1 MELRHLRYFVAVA
14 EELHFTRAAL
24 RLNIAQPPL
33 SQQIRALEQE
43 LGVELF
49 VRTRRSVALTDAG
62 HALLARARE
71 LLAATQALPQD
82 LQRVARGEVGLLR
95 IGFSSTLPLTK
106 VLRDVVAEHRR
117 THPDVALN
125 LREMH
130 SALQFDSLRRGE
142 LDVGLVRYN
151 ERAPEGV
158 KLTLLRRDPLRLVVP
173 AAHRFAKRRS
183 VSIADCRDEAF
194 IGFPGDAGTG
204 TGPLLKRLCAAEGF
218 EPRIAQEAREAT
230 TQIGLVAAG
239 LGVAVLP
246 APLEAVRIEGVQ
258 YVPLA
263 GEGALLVMS
272 AATRA
277 DEGSERVLAFV
288 RRVSAIAK
296 AGQQP
301 ARSPTRAARS
311 A

>member
-33 SQQIRALEQE
+33 SQQIRALEAE
-43 LGVELF
+43 LGVQLF
-49 VRTRRSVALTDAG
+49 LRTRRSVALTDAG

-71 LLAATQALPQD
+71 LLATTQSLPRD
-82 LQRVARGEVGLLR
+82 LQRIARGEVGQLR

-106 VLRDVVAEHRR
+106 VLRDVVADHRR
-117 THPDVALN
+117 THPEVALH

-130 SALQFDSLRRGE
+130 SQLQFEQLRRGE

-151 ERAPEGV
+151 EAAPEGV
-158 KLTLLRRDPLRLVVP
+158 RLLLLRRDPLRLVVP
-173 AAHRFAKRRS
+173 ASHRFSRRRS
-183 VSIADCRDEAF
+183 VTIADCRDESF

-204 TGPLLKRLCAAEGF
+204 TGPLLKRLCAQAGF

-239 LGVAVLP
+239 LGIAVLP
-246 APLEAVRIEGVQ
+246 APLEAVRIEGVH
-258 YVPLA
+258 YVPLE
-263 GEGALLVMS
+263 GEGAVLVMS
-272 AATRA
+272 AAMRS
-277 DEGSERVLAFV
+277 DEASERVLGFV
-288 RRVSAIAK
+288 RRVSALAA
-296 AGQQP
+296 AG
-301 ARSPTRAARS
+301 
-311 A
+311 

>member
-33 SQQIRALEQE
+33 SQQIRALEGE
-43 LGVELF
+43 LGVQLF
-49 VRTRRSVALTDAG
+49 LRTRRSVALTDAG
-62 HALLARARE
+62 HALLVRARE
-71 LLAATQALPQD
+71 MLAATQSLPGE

-106 VLRDVVAEHRR
+106 LLRDVVADHRR

-130 SALQFDSLRRGE
+130 SQQQFDGLLRGE

-151 ERAPEGV
+151 ESAPEGIRLV
-158 KLTLLRRDPLRLVVP
+158 VLRRDPLRLVVP
-173 AAHRFAKRRS
+173 ASHRFARRKS
-183 VSIADCRDEAF
+183 VAIAECRDEPF

-204 TGPLLKRLCAAEGF
+204 TGPLLKRLCAKAGF

-239 LGVAVLP
+239 LGIAVLP
-246 APLEAVRIEGVQ
+246 APLEAVRIEGVH
-258 YVPLA
+258 YVSL
-263 GEGALLVMS
+263 EDTGALLVMS
-272 AATRA
+272 VATRA
-277 DEGSERVLAFV
+277 DEASERVSQFV
-288 RRVSAIAK
+288 RRVGALAK
-296 AGQQP
+296 A
-301 ARSPTRAARS
+301 A
-311 A
+311 

>member
-33 SQQIRALEQE
+33 SQQIRALEAE
-43 LGVELF
+43 LGVQLF
-49 VRTRRSVALTDAG
+49 LRTRRSVALTDAG
-62 HALLARARE
+62 QALLVRARE
-71 LLAATQALPQD
+71 MLAAAQSLPGE
-82 LQRVARGEVGLLR
+82 LQRVARGEAGLLR

-106 VLRDVVAEHRR
+106 VLRDVVADHRR

-130 SALQFDSLRRGE
+130 SQQQFDGLLRGE

-151 ERAPEGV
+151 ESAPEGIRLV
-158 KLTLLRRDPLRLVVP
+158 VLRRDPLRLVVP
-173 AAHRFAKRRS
+173 ASHRFARRKS
-183 VSIADCRDEAF
+183 VAIAECRDEPF

-204 TGPLLKRLCAAEGF
+204 TGPLLKRLCAQAGF

-239 LGVAVLP
+239 LGIAVLP
-246 APLEAVRIEGVQ
+246 APLEAVRIEGVH
-258 YVPLA
+258 YVSLEDA
-263 GEGALLVMS
+263 GALLVMS
-272 AATRA
+272 VATRA
-277 DEGSERVLAFV
+277 DEASERVLQFV
-288 RRVSAIAK
+288 RRVGALAK
-296 AGQQP
+296 AV
-301 ARSPTRAARS
+301 
-311 A
+311 

>member
-43 LGVELF
+43 LGVQLF
-49 VRTRRSVALTDAG
+49 ARTRRSVALTDAG
-62 HALLARARE
+62 HALLERSRAM
-71 LLAATQALPQD
+71 LAAAQALPQE

-106 VLRDVVAEHRR
+106 VLRDVVADHRR
-117 THPDVALN
+117 SHPDVALN

-130 SALQFDSLRRGE
+130 SRLQFDSLLRGE

-151 ERAPEGV
+151 EGTPEGIR
-158 KLTLLRRDPLRLVVP
+158 LQLLRSDPLRLVVP
-173 AAHRFAKRRS
+173 SGHRFARRKS
-183 VSIADCRDEAF
+183 VAIAECRDEAF

-204 TGPLLKRLCAAEGF
+204 TGPLLKRLAAQAGF

-239 LGVAVLP
+239 LGIAVLP
-246 APLEAVRIEGVQ
+246 APLEAVRMAGVH
-258 YVPLA
+258 YVALE

-272 AATRA
+272 VATRS
-277 DEGSERVLAFV
+277 DEASERVLSFV
-288 RRVSAIAK
+288 RRVVAIAV
-296 AGQQP
+296 AG
-301 ARSPTRAARS
+301 
-311 A
+311 

>member
-33 SQQIRALEQE
+33 SQQIRALEGE
-43 LGVELF
+43 LGVQLF

-62 HALLARARE
+62 RALLERARE
-71 LLAATQALPQD
+71 MLSAAQALPQQ

-106 VLRDVVAEHRR
+106 VLRDVVADHRR
-117 THPDVALN
+117 SHPDVALN

-130 SALQFDSLRRGE
+130 TQLQFDSLGRGE

-151 ERAPEGV
+151 ERAPDGIRLRLV
-158 KLTLLRRDPLRLVVP
+158 RRDPLRLVVP
-173 AAHRFAKRRS
+173 AGHRFARRKS

-204 TGPLLKRLCAAEGF
+204 TGPLLKRLAAQAGF

-239 LGVAVLP
+239 LGIAVLP
-246 APLEAVRIEGVQ
+246 APLEAVRIEGVH
-258 YVPLA
+258 YVPLE
-263 GEGALLVMS
+263 GEGAMLVMS
-272 AATRA
+272 VATRS
-277 DEGSERVLAFV
+277 DEASERVLSFV
-288 RRVSAIAK
+288 RRV
-296 AGQQP
+296 GVL
-301 ARSPTRAARS
+301 AANE
-311 A
+311 

>member
-33 SQQIRALEQE
+33 SQQIRALEQQ
-43 LGVELF
+43 LGVQLF
-49 VRTRRSVALTDAG
+49 LRTRRSVALTDAG
-62 HALLARARE
+62 QALLVRARE
-71 LLAATQALPQD
+71 MLAAAQSLPGE

-106 VLRDVVAEHRR
+106 VLRDVVADHRR

-130 SALQFDSLRRGE
+130 SQQQFDGLLRGE

-151 ERAPEGV
+151 ESAPEGIRLV
-158 KLTLLRRDPLRLVVP
+158 VLRRDPLRLVVP
-173 AAHRFAKRRS
+173 ARHRFARRKS
-183 VSIADCRDEAF
+183 VAIAECRDEAF

-204 TGPLLKRLCAAEGF
+204 TGPLLKRLCAQAGF

-239 LGVAVLP
+239 LGIAVLP
-246 APLEAVRIEGVQ
+246 GPLEAVRIEGVHD
-258 YVPLA
+258 VALEDA
-263 GEGALLVMS
+263 GALLAMS
-272 AATRA
+272 VATRA
-277 DEGSERVLAFV
+277 DEASERVLQFV
-288 RRVSAIAK
+288 RRVGVLAK
-296 AGQQP
+296 A
-301 ARSPTRAARS
+301 A
-311 A
+311 

>member
-14 EELHFTRAAL
+14 EELHFTRAAR

-33 SQQIRALEQE
+33 SQQIRALERE
-43 LGVELF
+43 VGVALF
-49 VRTRRSVALTDAG
+49 LRTRRSVVLTDAG
-62 HALLARARE
+62 VALLVRARE
-71 LLAATQALPQD
+71 LLAATQALPLE

-117 THPDVALN
+117 SHPDVALN

-130 SALQFDSLRRGE
+130 SLLQFDCLRRGE

-151 ERAPEGV
+151 EHAPEGIR
-158 KLTLLRRDPLRLVVP
+158 LQLLRRDPLRLVVP
-173 AAHRFAKRRS
+173 SGHRFARRQS
-183 VSIADCRDEAF
+183 VPIGACRDEVF
-194 IGFPGDAGTG
+194 VGFPGDAGTG
-204 TGPLLKRLCAAEGF
+204 TGPLLKRLCAEAGF

-239 LGVAVLP
+239 LGIAVLP
-246 APLEAVRIEGVQ
+246 APLEVVRIEGVH
-258 YVPLA
+258 YVPLE
-263 GEGALLVMS
+263 GEGAVLVMS

-277 DEGSERVLAFV
+277 YEASERVLGFV
-288 RRVSAIAK
+288 RRVSAL
-296 AGQQP
+296 
-301 ARSPTRAARS
+301 AAPD
-311 A
+311 

>member
-24 RLNIAQPPL
+24 RLNMAQPPL
-33 SQQIRALEQE
+33 SQQIRALEEE
-43 LGVELF
+43 LGVQLF

-62 HALLARARE
+62 HALLERSRE
-71 LLAATQALPQD
+71 MLATAQALPQQ

-106 VLRDVVAEHRR
+106 VLRDVVADHRR
-117 THPDVALN
+117 SHPDVALN

-130 SALQFDSLRRGE
+130 SQLQFDSLRRGE

-151 ERAPEGV
+151 ERAPEGIR
-158 KLTLLRRDPLRLVVP
+158 LRLLRRDPLRLVVP
-173 AAHRFAKRRS
+173 AGHRFARRRS
-183 VSIADCRDEAF
+183 ISIADCRDEAF

-204 TGPLLKRLCAAEGF
+204 TGPLLKRLAAQAGF

-239 LGVAVLP
+239 LGIAVLP
-246 APLEAVRIEGVQ
+246 APLEAVRIEGVH

-263 GEGALLVMS
+263 GEGAMLVMS
-272 AATRA
+272 VATRS
-277 DEGSERVLAFV
+277 DEASERVLSFV
-288 RRVSAIAK
+288 RRVAALAAAK
-296 AGQQP
+296 
-301 ARSPTRAARS
+301 
-311 A
+311 

>member
-33 SQQIRALEQE
+33 SQQIRALEGE
-43 LGVELF
+43 LGVQLF
-49 VRTRRSVALTDAG
+49 LRTRRSVALTDAG
-62 HALLARARE
+62 QALLVRARE
-71 LLAATQALPQD
+71 MLAAAQSLPGE

-106 VLRDVVAEHRR
+106 VLRDVVADHRR

-130 SALQFDSLRRGE
+130 SQQQFDGLLRGE

-151 ERAPEGV
+151 ESAPEGIRLV
-158 KLTLLRRDPLRLVVP
+158 VLRRDPLRLVVP
-173 AAHRFAKRRS
+173 ARHRFARRKS
-183 VSIADCRDEAF
+183 VAIAECRDEPF

-204 TGPLLKRLCAAEGF
+204 TGPLLKRLCAQAGF

-239 LGVAVLP
+239 LGIAVLP
-246 APLEAVRIEGVQ
+246 GPLEAVRIEGVH
-258 YVPLA
+258 YVTLEDA
-263 GEGALLVMS
+263 GALLVMS
-272 AATRA
+272 VATRA
-277 DEGSERVLAFV
+277 DEASERVLQFV
-288 RRVSAIAK
+288 RRVGALAK
-296 AGQQP
+296 A
-301 ARSPTRAARS
+301 A
-311 A
+311 

>member
-33 SQQIRALEQE
+33 SQQIRALEGE
-43 LGVELF
+43 LGVQLF
-49 VRTRRSVALTDAG
+49 LRTRRSVALTDAG
-62 HALLARARE
+62 QALLVRARE
-71 LLAATQALPQD
+71 MLAAAQSLPGE

-106 VLRDVVAEHRR
+106 VLRDVVADHRR

-130 SALQFDSLRRGE
+130 SQQQFDGLLRGE

-151 ERAPEGV
+151 ESAPEGIRLV
-158 KLTLLRRDPLRLVVP
+158 VLRRDPLRLVVP
-173 AAHRFAKRRS
+173 ARHRFARRKS
-183 VSIADCRDEAF
+183 VAIAECRDEAF

-204 TGPLLKRLCAAEGF
+204 TGPLLKRLCAQAGF

-239 LGVAVLP
+239 LGIAVLP
-246 APLEAVRIEGVQ
+246 APLEAVRIEGVH
-258 YVPLA
+258 YVSLEDA
-263 GEGALLVMS
+263 GALLVMS
-272 AATRA
+272 VATRA
-277 DEGSERVLAFV
+277 DEASERVLQFV
-288 RRVSAIAK
+288 RRVGPPMFA
-296 AGQQP
+296 P
-301 ARSPTRAARS
+301 VDVARGW
-311 A
+311 

>member
-1 MELRHLRYFVAVA
+1 MRYFVAVA
-14 EELHFTRAAL
+14 EELHFTRAAQ

-33 SQQIRALEQE
+33 SQQIRALEEE
-43 LGVELF
+43 LGVQLF
-49 VRTRRSVALTDAG
+49 LRTRRSVALTDAG
-62 HALLARARE
+62 RHLLERARQ
-71 LLAATQALPQD
+71 LLGAAQALASE
-82 LQRVARGEVGLLR
+82 LQRVERGEVGLLR

-106 VLRDVVAEHRR
+106 VLRDVVADHRR
-117 THPDVALN
+117 SHPDVALS

-130 SALQFDSLRRGE
+130 SQLQFDGLRRGE

-151 ERAPEGV
+151 ERAPDGLRLV
-158 KLTLLRRDPLRLVVP
+158 VLRRDPLRLVVP
-173 AAHRFAKRRS
+173 ANHRFARRKS
-183 VSIADCRDEAF
+183 VAIVDCRDEAF

-204 TGPLLKRLCAAEGF
+204 TGPLLKRLCAQAGF

-246 APLEAVRIEGVQ
+246 APLEAVRIEGVR
-258 YVPLA
+258 YVPLE

-277 DEGSERVLAFV
+277 DEASERVLSFV
-288 RRVSAIAK
+288 RRVSALA
-296 AGQQP
+296 AG
-301 ARSPTRAARS
+301 A
-311 A
+311 

>member
-33 SQQIRALEQE
+33 SQQIRALEAE
-43 LGVELF
+43 LGVQLF
-49 VRTRRSVALTDAG
+49 LRTRRSVAFTDAG
-62 HALLARARE
+62 QALLVRARE
-71 LLAATQALPQD
+71 MLAAAQSLPGE

-106 VLRDVVAEHRR
+106 VLRDVVADHRR

-130 SALQFDSLRRGE
+130 SQQQFDGLLRGE

-151 ERAPEGV
+151 ESAPEGIRLV
-158 KLTLLRRDPLRLVVP
+158 VLRRDPLRLVVP
-173 AAHRFAKRRS
+173 ASHRFARRKS
-183 VSIADCRDEAF
+183 VAIAECRDEPF

-204 TGPLLKRLCAAEGF
+204 TGPLLKRLCAQAGF

-246 APLEAVRIEGVQ
+246 APLEAVRIEGVR
-258 YVPLA
+258 YVSLE
-263 GEGALLVMS
+263 GEGAQLVMS
-272 AATRA
+272 VATRS
-277 DEGSERVLAFV
+277 DEASERVLSFV
-288 RRVSAIAK
+288 RRVGALAGAAASA
-296 AGQQP
+296 
-301 ARSPTRAARS
+301 
-311 A
+311 

>member
-33 SQQIRALEQE
+33 SQQIRALEEE
-43 LGVELF
+43 LGVQLF

-62 HALLARARE
+62 HALLAKARQ
-71 LLAATQALPQD
+71 LLSAAHALPQE
-82 LQRVARGEVGLLR
+82 LQRVARGEVGVLR
-95 IGFSSTLPLTK
+95 IGFSSTLPLTR
-106 VLRDVVAEHRR
+106 VLRDVVADHRR

-130 SALQFDSLRRGE
+130 TQLQFDGLRRGE

-151 ERAPEGV
+151 ERAPEGIRLV
-158 KLTLLRRDPLRLVVP
+158 VLRRDPLRLVVP
-173 AAHRFAKRRS
+173 ATHRFARRRS
-183 VSIADCRDEAF
+183 VAIADCRDEAF
-194 IGFPGDAGTG
+194 VGFPGDAGTG
-204 TGPLLKRLCAAEGF
+204 TGPLLKRLCAQAGF

-246 APLEAVRIEGVQ
+246 APLEAVRIEGVH
-258 YVPLA
+258 YVPLE

-277 DEGSERVLAFV
+277 DEASERVLAFV
-288 RRVSAIAK
+288 NRVGAL
-296 AGQQP
+296 
-301 ARSPTRAARS
+301 ARSG
-311 A
+311 

>member
-33 SQQIRALEQE
+33 SQQIRALEDE
-43 LGVELF
+43 LGVQLF
-49 VRTRRSVALTDAG
+49 LRTRRSVALTDAG
-62 HALLARARE
+62 HALLVRARE
-71 LLAATQALPQD
+71 MLAAAQSLPGE

-106 VLRDVVAEHRR
+106 VLRDVVADHRR

-130 SALQFDSLRRGE
+130 SQQQFGGLLRGE

-151 ERAPEGV
+151 ESAPEGIRLV
-158 KLTLLRRDPLRLVVP
+158 VLRRDPLRLVVP
-173 AAHRFAKRRS
+173 ARHRFARRKS
-183 VSIADCRDEAF
+183 VAIAECRDEAF

-204 TGPLLKRLCAAEGF
+204 TGPLLKRLCAQAGF

-239 LGVAVLP
+239 LGIAVLP
-246 APLEAVRIEGVQ
+246 APLEAVRIEGVH
-258 YVPLA
+258 YVSLEDA
-263 GEGALLVMS
+263 GALLVMS
-272 AATRA
+272 VATRA
-277 DEGSERVLAFV
+277 DEASERVLQFV
-288 RRVSAIAK
+288 RRVGALAK
-296 AGQQP
+296 A
-301 ARSPTRAARS
+301 A
-311 A
+311 

>member
-14 EELHFTRAAL
+14 EELHFTRAAA

-43 LGVELF
+43 LGVRLF
-49 VRTRRSVALTDAG
+49 ERTRRSVALTDAG
-62 HALLARARE
+62 HALLERARE
-71 LLAATQALPQD
+71 LLAATQALPQH
-82 LQRVARGEVGLLR
+82 LQRIARGEVGQLR

-106 VLRDVVAEHRR
+106 VLRDVVAEHRH
-117 THPDVALN
+117 THPDVALH

-130 SALQFDSLRRGE
+130 SQLQFEQLRRGD

-151 ERAPEGV
+151 EGAPEGIR
-158 KLTLLRRDPLRLVVP
+158 LTLLRRDPLRLVVP
-173 AAHRFAKRRS
+173 ASHRFARRKS
-183 VSIADCRDEAF
+183 VAIADCRDEAF

-204 TGPLLKRLCAAEGF
+204 TGPLLKRLCAQAGF

-246 APLEAVRIEGVQ
+246 APLEAVRIEGVH
-258 YVPLA
+258 YVPLE

-272 AATRA
+272 AATRS
-277 DEGSERVLAFV
+277 DEASERVLSFV
-288 RRVSAIAK
+288 RRASAL
-296 AGQQP
+296 AGG
-301 ARSPTRAARS
+301 A
-311 A
+311 

>member
-14 EELHFTRAAL
+14 EELHFTRAAE
-24 RLNIAQPPL
+24 RLHIAQPPL
-33 SQQIRALEQE
+33 SQQIRALEGE
-43 LGVELF
+43 LGVQLF
-49 VRTRRSVALTDAG
+49 ERTRRSVVLTDAG
-62 HALLARARE
+62 HALLAKARE
-71 LLAATQALPQD
+71 LLAATQALPQE
-82 LQRVARGEVGLLR
+82 LQRIARGETGLLR

-130 SALQFDSLRRGE
+130 SAMQFESLRRGE

-151 ERAPEGV
+151 EHAPEGIR
-158 KLTLLRRDPLRLVVP
+158 LTLLRRDPLRLVVP
-173 AAHRFAKRRS
+173 STHRFAKRRS
-183 VSIADCRDEAF
+183 VRIADCRDEAF

-204 TGPLLKRLCAAEGF
+204 TGPLLKRLCAQEGF

-239 LGVAVLP
+239 LGIAVLP
-246 APLEAVRIEGVQ
+246 APLEAVRIEGVH
-258 YVPLA
+258 YVRLSD
-263 GEGALLVMS
+263 EGALLVMS

-277 DEGSERVLAFV
+277 DEASERVLAFV
-288 RRVSAIAK
+288 RRVSAL
-296 AGQQP
+296 AGKG
-301 ARSPTRAARS
+301 
-311 A
+311 

>member
-33 SQQIRALEQE
+33 SQQIRALEDE
-43 LGVELF
+43 LGVQLF

-62 HALLARARE
+62 HALLAKARE
-71 LLAATQALPQD
+71 VLSATQALPQQ

-95 IGFSSTLPLTK
+95 IGFSSTLPLTR
-106 VLRDVVAEHRR
+106 VLRDVVADHRR
-117 THPDVALN
+117 AQPDVALN

-130 SALQFDSLRRGE
+130 SQRQFDALRRGE

-151 ERAPEGV
+151 EGAPEGIRLAV
-158 KLTLLRRDPLRLVVP
+158 LRRDPLRLVVP
-173 AAHRFAKRRS
+173 ATHRFARRES
-183 VSIADCRDEAF
+183 VAIADCRDEAF

-204 TGPLLKRLCAAEGF
+204 TGPLLERLCAQAGF

-246 APLEAVRIEGVQ
+246 APLEAVRIEGVH
-258 YVPLA
+258 YVPLE

-277 DEGSERVLAFV
+277 DEASERVLSFV
-288 RRVSAIAK
+288 RRVSAL
-296 AGQQP
+296 AGKE
-301 ARSPTRAARS
+301 
-311 A
+311 

>member
-24 RLNIAQPPL
+24 RLNMAQPPL

-43 LGVELF
+43 LGVQLF

-62 HALLARARE
+62 HALLERSRE
-71 LLAATQALPQD
+71 MLATAQALPLQ

-106 VLRDVVAEHRR
+106 VLRDVVADHRR
-117 THPDVALN
+117 SHPDVALN

-130 SALQFDSLRRGE
+130 SQLQFDSLRRGE

-151 ERAPEGV
+151 ERAPEGIR
-158 KLTLLRRDPLRLVVP
+158 LRLLRRDPLRLVVP
-173 AAHRFAKRRS
+173 AGHRFARRKS

-204 TGPLLKRLCAAEGF
+204 TGPLLKRLAAQAGF

-239 LGVAVLP
+239 LGIAVLP
-246 APLEAVRIEGVQ
+246 APLEAVRIEGVH

-263 GEGALLVMS
+263 GEGTMLVMS
-272 AATRA
+272 VATRS
-277 DEGSERVLAFV
+277 DEASERVLSFV
-288 RRVSAIAK
+288 RRVAALAAAK
-296 AGQQP
+296 
-301 ARSPTRAARS
+301 
-311 A
+311 

>member
-24 RLNIAQPPL
+24 RLNMAQPPL
-33 SQQIRALEQE
+33 SQQIRALEEE
-43 LGVELF
+43 LGVQLF

-62 HALLARARE
+62 HALLERSRE
-71 LLAATQALPQD
+71 MLATAQALPLQ

-106 VLRDVVAEHRR
+106 VLRDVVADHRR
-117 THPDVALN
+117 SHPDVALN

-130 SALQFDSLRRGE
+130 SQLQFDSLRRGE

-151 ERAPEGV
+151 ERAPEGIR
-158 KLTLLRRDPLRLVVP
+158 LRLLRRDPLRLVVP
-173 AAHRFAKRRS
+173 AGHRFARRKS

-204 TGPLLKRLCAAEGF
+204 TGPLLKRLCAQAGF

-239 LGVAVLP
+239 LGIAVLP
-246 APLEAVRIEGVQ
+246 APLEAVRIEGVH

-263 GEGALLVMS
+263 GEGTMLVMS
-272 AATRA
+272 VATRS
-277 DEGSERVLAFV
+277 DEASERVLSFV
-288 RRVSAIAK
+288 RRVAALAAAK
-296 AGQQP
+296 
-301 ARSPTRAARS
+301 
-311 A
+311 